1 MSAILVQT
9 GVFRQKIQK
18 VLLPTALALVISAC
32 GNNGFF
38 QSAATEA
45 LKNEAYATSEFYLNK
60 AEQSS
65 RLEER
70 QSYHLL
76 AIRKLI
82 DENKITEAQN
92 TMSALS
98 VGQFNPLQRQEYTL
112 LSAQLAALQGDSQQ
126 ASTLLKQMN
135 LSQLS
140 PSQLARV
147 YEAKAKIAESSR
159 DVIETVRARVALD
172 NYLSDTQARQ
182 QNNDKIW
189 ALLRNANRGML
200 EHTAVNAGETGLAG
214 WLSLIVS
221 YNQNVSNPS
230 SLPQVLDSWKAKYPS
245 HSAVLLL
252 PTELQNVA
260 NFQQTQLNSVALL
273 LPLSGDAKGLGEI
286 IRKGFND
293 AKGNNNAK
301 IQVLDSDSAPI
312 DSLLNQAAQQGVQT
326 VVGPL
331 LKPRVDEMLAS
342 SHINHLNVLA
352 LNSTANVRAV
362 AKVCYYGL
370 SPESEAQSAAE
381 RFVRDNVQNAIVFAP
396 QGDFGQRASD
406 AFAQQWRK
414 LTNKEVDVRFYNQP
428 QDSVVALQNSSVA
441 NGSAIYMLGTAEQV
455 SDMKQGIDSSVL
467 AGKVA
472 LYTSSRSNSPNNGPD
487 FRLAM
492 EGVKFSEIPLIAE
505 RDSSEYKLAA
515 KLASNDFSMMRLYAM
530 GSDAWLLANQFN
542 EFRQIPG
549 YKVSGLTGVLS
560 AGANCNVSRE
570 LTWLQYSN
578 GSIVSAY

>member
-455 SDMKQGIDSSVL
+455 SDMKQGIDSSAL

-530 GSDAWLLANQFN
+530 GSDAWLIASQFN

>member
-32 GNNGFF
+32 GSNGFF

-92 TMSALS
+92 TMAALS

-126 ASTLLKQMN
+126 ASTFLKQMN

-140 PSQLARV
+140 SSQLARV
-147 YEAKAKIAESSR
+147 YEVKAKIAESSR
-159 DVIETVRARVALD
+159 DVIEAVRARVALD

-406 AFAQQWRK
+406 AFTQQWRK

-455 SDMKQGIDSSVL
+455 SDMKQGIDSSAL

-549 YKVSGLTGVLS
+549 YKVSGLTGLLS

-578 GSIVSAY
+578 GSIVSTY

>member
-9 GVFRQKIQK
+9 GELRQKIQK
-18 VLLPTALALVISAC
+18 VLLPTALALIISAC
-32 GNNGFF
+32 GNNSFF

-60 AEQSS
+60 AEQST

-82 DENKITEAQN
+82 DENKMTEAQN

-98 VGQFNPLQRQEYTL
+98 VGQLNLLQRQEYTL

-126 ASTLLKQMN
+126 ASTLLKQIN

-140 PSQLARV
+140 PSQLVRV

-159 DVIETVRARVALD
+159 DVIEAARARVALD

-230 SLPQVLDSWKAKYPS
+230 SLPQVLESWKAKYPS

-260 NFQQTQLNSVALL
+260 NFQQTQLNNVALL

-293 AKGNNNAK
+293 AKGSNSAK

-331 LKPRVDEMLAS
+331 LKPRVDEMLVS

-352 LNSTANVRAV
+352 LNSTTNVRAI

-414 LTNKEVDVRFYNQP
+414 LTNKEADIRFYNQP
-428 QDSVVALQNSSVA
+428 LDSVASLQNSGIA
-441 NGSAIYMLGTAEQV
+441 NGSAIYMLGTAEQIM
-455 SDMKQGIDSSVL
+455 DMKQGIDSSAL
-467 AGKVA
+467 AGKIT

-487 FRLAM
+487 FRLGM

-505 RDSSEYKLAA
+505 RDSSEYKQAA
-515 KLASNDFSMMRLYAM
+515 KFASNDFSMMRLYAM

>member
-455 SDMKQGIDSSVL
+455 SDMKQGIDSSAL

-492 EGVKFSEIPLIAE
+492 EGVKFSEIPLIAG

-530 GSDAWLLANQFN
+530 GSDAWLIASQFN

>member
-455 SDMKQGIDSSVL
+455 SDMKQGIDSSAL

-505 RDSSEYKLAA
+505 RGSSEYKQAA
-515 KLASNDFSMMRLYAM
+515 KSTSNDFSLMRLYAM
-530 GSDAWLLANQFN
+530 GSDAWLIASQFN